1 MTGEEWKQF
10 ILDRFCFEEAPNHRD
25 IFHVIEEQDA
35 EREKMIEEINQV
47 QRMREEVNRVQT
59 ERKYGSNKKQ
69 FRPDTT
75 ESS

>member
-10 ILDRFCFEEAPNHRD
+10 ILNRFCFEQYPKHRD
-25 IFHVIEEQDA
+25 ILELVAEQDA
-35 EREKMIEEINQV
+35 EREKMIEEISRA
-47 QRMREEVNRVQT
+47 QRMKEEVNRVQT
-59 ERKYGSNKKQ
+59 ESKYGSNKKQ